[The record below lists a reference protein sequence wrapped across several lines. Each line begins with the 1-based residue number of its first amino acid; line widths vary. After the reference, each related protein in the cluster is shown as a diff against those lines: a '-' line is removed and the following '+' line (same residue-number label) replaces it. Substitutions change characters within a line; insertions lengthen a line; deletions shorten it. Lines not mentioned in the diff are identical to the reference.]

1 MVCKA
6 FLEVHKEVHVEV
18 LGIMPVI
25 ATLWTNLIVGLIAA
39 WVVANTLLH
48 PVCKI
53 QIVSYN

>member
-25 ATLWTNLIVGLIAA
+25 ATLWTNLIVGISCQMFC
-39 WVVANTLLH
+39 VV
-48 PVCKI
+48 
-53 QIVSYN
+53 SMFY